1 VSARERQ
8 APVRELKVS
17 IPGLELGGLAWGE
30 PDAQPL
36 LMVHGWLDNAAS
48 FALLA
53 PKLADRFHVIALDL
67 PGHGHSSHLPE
78 STIYQHVDYVRA
90 MLAAADALA
99 LPRFHLLGHSL
110 GAGVATMLAVA
121 APERVR
127 GLALIE
133 GLGPLGDDG
142 SRTLDRFR
150 EAMALKTTGN
160 RPLRVFPTIESAAEA
175 RAMASGLAPE
185 LGRYI
190 VERGLS
196 AVDGGYSWRSDAR
209 LSRPTAVRLAET
221 QVMALLLGLA
231 APTSLLLANP
241 HPPYLEPDSLQVRI
255 DCVENIRVT
264 HMDGGH
270 HLHLEHPEAVANWVH
285 AAF

>member
-1 VSARERQ
+1 M
-8 APVRELKVS
+8 RELTVS

-30 PDAQPL
+30 PDAPPL

-67 PGHGHSSHLPE
+67 PGHGHSGHLAD
-78 STIYQHVDYVRA
+78 SSVYQHVDYVRA

-110 GAGVATMLAVA
+110 GAGIATLLAIA

-142 SRTLDRFR
+142 SRTLERFR
-150 EAMALKTTGN
+150 DAMALKASGN
-160 RPLRVFPTIESAAEA
+160 RPLRVFPTIASAADA
-175 RAMASGLAPE
+175 RALASGLAPA
-185 LGRYI
+185 LSHYI
-190 VERGLS
+190 VERGLRE
-196 AVDGGYSWRSDAR
+196 VEGGWSWRSDPR
-209 LSRPTAVRLAET
+209 LSRPSAVRMAET
-221 QVMALLLGLA
+221 QVMSLLLGLA
-231 APTSLLLANP
+231 APTSLLLARP
-241 HPPYLEPDSLQVRI
+241 HPPYLEPEGLQVRI

-270 HLHLEHPEAVANWVH
+270 HLHLEQPETVANWLH
-285 AAF
+285 AAL

>member
-1 VSARERQ
+1 
-8 APVRELKVS
+8 VRELKVS
-17 IPGLELGGLAWGE
+17 IPGLDLGGLAWGE
-30 PDAQPL
+30 PDAPPL
-36 LMVHGWLDNAAS
+36 LLVHGWLDNAAS

-67 PGHGHSSHLPE
+67 PGHGHSGHLPE

-90 MLAAADALA
+90 VLAAADALA

-127 GLALIE
+127 ALALIE

-150 EAMALKTTGN
+150 EAMALKATGN
-160 RPLRVFPTIESAAEA
+160 RPLRVFATIESAAEA
-175 RAMASGLAPE
+175 RALASGLAPE

-190 VERGLS
+190 VERGLN
-196 AVDGGYSWRSDAR
+196 AVEGGYSWRSDAR

-231 APTSLLLANP
+231 APTSLLLARPN
-241 HPPYLEPDSLQVRI
+241 PPYLEPEALQVRI
-255 DCVENIRVT
+255 DCVDNIRVT

-270 HLHLEHPEAVANWVH
+270 HLHLEHPDAVADWMH

>member
-1 VSARERQ
+1 
-8 APVRELKVS
+8 VRELKIA
-17 IPGLELGGLAWGE
+17 IPGLELAGLSWGE

-53 PKLADRFHVIALDL
+53 PHLADRFHVIALDL
-67 PGHGHSSHLPE
+67 PGHGHSGHLPE

-90 MLAAADALA
+90 LLAAADALA

-110 GAGVATMLAVA
+110 GAGVATLAAIA
-121 APERVR
+121 APERMR

-150 EAMALKTTGN
+150 EAMAIKATGN
-160 RPLRVFPTIESAAEA
+160 RPLRVFPSIEAAAEA
-175 RAMASGLAPE
+175 RAMASGLDPA
-185 LGRYI
+185 LGRHI
-190 VERGLS
+190 VERGLQPS
-196 AVDGGYSWRSDAR
+196 GDGYSWRSDPR

-231 APTSLLLANP
+231 SPTSLLLARP
-241 HPPYLEPDSLQVRI
+241 HPPYLEPESLQVRI
-255 DCVENIRVT
+255 DCVDEIRVT

-270 HLHLEHPEAVANWVH
+270 HLHMEHPAAVANWVH
-285 AAF
+285 NAF

>member
-1 VSARERQ
+1 M
-8 APVRELKVS
+8 RELKIA
-17 IPGLELGGLAWGE
+17 IPGLELAGLSWGE

-53 PKLADRFHVIALDL
+53 PHLADRFHVIALDL
-67 PGHGHSSHLPE
+67 PGHGHSGHLPE

-90 MLAAADALA
+90 LLAAADALA
-99 LPRFHLLGHSL
+99 FPRFHLLGHSL
-110 GAGVATMLAVA
+110 GAGVATLAAIA
-121 APERVR
+121 APERMR

-150 EAMALKTTGN
+150 EAMALKTAGN
-160 RPLRVFPTIESAAEA
+160 RPLRVFPSIDDAA
-175 RAMASGLAPE
+175 RARSLASGLAPE
-185 LGRYI
+185 LGRHI
-190 VERGLS
+190 VERGLRD
-196 AVDGGYSWRSDAR
+196 VEGGYSWRSDAR

-231 APTSLLLANP
+231 APTSLLLARP
-241 HPPYLEPDSLQVRI
+241 HPPYLEPEALQVRI

-270 HLHLEHPEAVANWVH
+270 HLHLEHPDAVANWVH
-285 AAF
+285 ATF